1 MKSECTIDATDVVSK
16 LRIKIHVKNEPQSRV
31 RMVVAKALL
40 RAAGWV
46 LGGAPVYLYNRQW
59 LGPKEE

>member
-16 LRIKIHVKNEPQSRV
+16 LRIKIHVKNEPQSRM
-31 RMVVAKALL
+31 RMAVAKALL
-40 RAAGWV
+40 RLAGWV
-46 LGGAPVYLYNRQW
+46 LGGVPVYLYNRQW